1 MQNGTANIL
10 GYIYE
15 YGVGVSYKKGQL
27 IIYDDRVFEAVTD
40 FLSTV
45 GTTDSAINMKEFDVL
60 TAVGEIVQIGPFD
73 ATVGRIY
80 GANTIVLEAPTNYAV
95 VGYRMYGVGA
105 NNYPD
110 GGSTGSSI
118 RHWMYCRR
126 IVRGQ

>member
-1 MQNGTANIL
+1 MSSDTTTNLL

-15 YGVGVSYKKGQL
+15 YAVAVQYKKGQL
-27 IIYDDRVFEAVTD
+27 IIYDDRIFEVMSD
-40 FLSTV
+40 FLSSL
-45 GTTDSAINMKEFDVL
+45 GSTDSINYMKEFDVPT
-60 TAVGEIVQIGPFD
+60 TAGSIIQIGPFD
-73 ATVGRIY
+73 ATVGRGY
-80 GANTIVLEAPTNYAV
+80 VNNTIVLEAPTNYAV

-126 IVRGQ
+126 IVNV